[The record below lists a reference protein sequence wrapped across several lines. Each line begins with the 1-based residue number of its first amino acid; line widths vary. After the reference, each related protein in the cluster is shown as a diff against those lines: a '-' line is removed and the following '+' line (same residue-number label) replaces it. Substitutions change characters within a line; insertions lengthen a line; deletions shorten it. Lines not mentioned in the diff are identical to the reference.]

1 MVNTPAIA
9 HCIATGQSRQIP
21 TFMEAGRSY
30 GMQKFEQDVARLLA
44 AQKISSATAA
54 MATLK
59 RSAWVSP

>member
-1 MVNTPAIA
+1 
-9 HCIATGQSRQIP
+9 
-21 TFMEAGRSY
+21 
-30 GMQKFEQDVARLLA
+30 MQKYETDVARLLA